1 MPLSPRDAITR
12 DAIAIQTDAHE
23 RQEDED
29 AEATA
34 MFTTIVSQK
43 VIGPSRRLCV
53 SLRGLSE

>member
-1 MPLSPRDAITR
+1 MPLSPR

>member
-1 MPLSPRDAITR
+1 MSGKRTR
-12 DAIAIQTDAHE
+12 M
-23 RQEDED
+23 
-29 AEATA
+29 AEAIA